1 MESTPPAKGQRRK
14 LKRVMQKTKK
24 PKLNLNSSASAS
36 VVYYKKVKAALNAS
50 CKSMLHAHVYTP
62 VDTCMGVLMSKSRDV
77 VMYRLHSTG
86 LPKKLNLCIFN
97 NSCTRSRTSNIPSRL
112 SLCVYK
118 LCFKMHSKE

>member
-86 LPKKLNLCIFN
+86 LPKKPNLCIFN

-118 LCFKMHSKE
+118 LCFNKNWDS

>member
-62 VDTCMGVLMSKSRDV
+62 VDTCMGVLMSKSRHV
-77 VMYRLHSTG
+77 MMYRLHSTG
-86 LPKKLNLCIFN
+86 LPKKQKQFVHIHALGA
-97 NSCTRSRTSNIPSRL
+97 
-112 SLCVYK
+112 
-118 LCFKMHSKE
+118 